1 MNDKGKGGLLLLCGA
16 TILLFGMMLAEF
28 TFEGYSVSQNY
39 ISDLGA
45 YAVMPAAFF
54 NLSII
59 TSGLMNIYAGY
70 LFRRSMGVKWFGEA
84 IMLVGVGTVLV
95 GIFNESTIMAIHL
108 VGAFMAFIFGGLA
121 TFLSAKHV
129 YRPPTSYLFY
139 ILTGITFFFLAVTLV
154 GFSAHVGGFLGL
166 GQGGSERMIV
176 YPTLIS
182 SIATG
187 AYLAASSQTTTKT

>member
-16 TILLFGMMLAEF
+16 TVLLFGMMVAEF

-45 YAVMPAAFF
+45 YAAMPAAFF
-54 NLSII
+54 NIAII
-59 TSGLMNIYAGY
+59 VNGLMGICAGY
-70 LFRRSMGVKWFGEA
+70 LLRRSMGVKLFGEA
-84 IMLVGVGTVLV
+84 IMLTGMGGVLV
-95 GIFNESTIMAIHL
+95 GIFNEATIMAIHF

-121 TFLSAKHV
+121 IFLSAKHV

-139 ILTGITFFFLAVTLV
+139 ILTGITFFFLAVQIAGFANV
-154 GFSAHVGGFLGL
+154 GDYLGL

-176 YPTLIS
+176 YPTLIW

-187 AYLAASSQTTTKT
+187 AYLTASSQTTTKT